1 MNGILKKL
9 RKKIII
15 IEKFKWIGD
24 IIMYYLIY
32 IEMYILNKKKKV

>member
-15 IEKFKWIGD
+15 EKFKWIGE

-32 IEMYILNKKKKV
+32 IDMYILIKKKSLK